1 MNQAPSVNAGSNQTI
16 ALPNFASLDG
26 TVTDDG
32 LPSGTVTT
40 TWSKV
45 NGPGTVTFSNPNA
58 VDTTATFSQADTYV
72 LRLTADDGLLQAFD
86 DVTMTVTA
94 ATPGEPTLYD
104 LNGDGKADIVWRNTD
119 NGAVAAWLMSGL
131 ALGPTGILA
140 GVPTNWTI
148 AGIGDVDGDDKADIV
163 WRNTDTGD
171 VAVWLGNGVDPPTTT
186 GVIANGVPLDWVI
199 AGIGDVDG
207 DDKTDLIWRD
217 MDTGDVGV
225 WLGNGVDPPT
235 TTGVIASGV
244 PLDWI
249 IAGIGDVDGDE
260 QSDIVWRNTSTGDV
274 AVWLGNGVDPPT
286 TTGVIADGVPLEWEI
301 QPFEFQPEDIGD
313 PFT

>member
-1 MNQAPSVNAGSNQTI
+1 VTLTAAASTGSSFGGWSGGGCSGTGTCTVVLTSNVTVTGTFAVAAPNNTAPSVSAGSNQTI
-16 ALPNFASLDG
+16 ALPNFAFLDG

-40 TWSKV
+40 MWSKV
-45 NGPGTVTFSNPNA
+45 SGPGTVTFNNPNA
-58 VDTTATFSQADTYV
+58 VDTTATFDFPGVYT
-72 LRLTADDGLLQAFD
+72 LRLTANDGVLQAFA
-86 DVTMTVTA
+86 DVVITVNV

-140 GVPTNWTI
+140 GVPTNW
-148 AGIGDVDGDDKADIV
+148 
-163 WRNTDTGD
+163 
-171 VAVWLGNGVDPPTTT
+171 
-186 GVIANGVPLDWVI
+186 
-199 AGIGDVDG
+199 
-207 DDKTDLIWRD
+207 
-217 MDTGDVGV
+217 
-225 WLGNGVDPPT
+225 
-235 TTGVIASGV
+235 
-244 PLDWI
+244 I

-260 QSDIVWRNTSTGDV
+260 KADIVWRNTSTGDV
-274 AVWLGNGVDPPT
+274 AVWLGNGVNPPITTGVIVTALPLDWKIVGVGDVNGDGTADIILRNTSTGDVAVWLGNGVNPPT

-301 QPFEFQPEDIGD
+301 QPVESQPEDIGS